1 MDIPD
6 KDGPDMANDP
16 IVNTGTSETGKPA
29 AQEIDP
35 ALPEPVRD
43 HLGQQLRSVFATH
56 DGAPQFLGE
65 PAVPEEFAPQLRRLE
80 TRLKTHEEG
89 TGAVEEA
96 LDGLLD
102 DLKSLPASPVRTTP

>member
-1 MDIPD
+1 
-6 KDGPDMANDP
+6 MANDP
-16 IVNTGTSETGKPA
+16 IVRVDHPPPGQAGGVDV
-29 AQEIDP
+29 DP

-43 HLGQQLRSVFATH
+43 HLGQQLRSVFTTQ
-56 DGAPQFLGE
+56 DEAPRFLGD

-89 TGAVEEA
+89 TVAVEQA

-102 DLKSLPASPVRTTP
+102 DLKEGHSLPASSTP